1 MRYSVVVTKTW
12 VLFFCAAGALLLLT
26 FVHAA
31 PVGAQDTAINVAVCG
46 VGSSAQL
53 TIDTPPS
60 DSVVNTPN
68 VQISGQVANATQ
80 IDISIDGQ
88 YNSTVPLG
96 ATQTSYSTSVQL
108 SSGTHTVSLLA
119 NDVCNNQDAT
129 ASVVITYQP
138 QTTPGSG
145 GDTPTT
151 IDNGGGGNGSG
162 SGGGGVQIGGQPI
175 DGFGADGS
183 GSGNGSGSGGSGD
196 GDRSAQIT
204 LENLPVIGPIVGV
217 GLNIAEALDFE
228 TSTDGTLW
236 QSTARFSL
244 VVLGISTV
252 VFGNIALSTW
262 VWTNRAIAA
271 PTKWGIRGLGLVLLV
286 AAFII

>member
-1 MRYSVVVTKTW
+1 MWYSVVATKPRV
-12 VLFFCAAGALLLLT
+12 VLFCAASALLLLT
-26 FVHAA
+26 FVYVV
-31 PVGAQDTAINVAVCG
+31 PVRAQDTVINVAVCG
-46 VGSSAQL
+46 TGSSAQL

-68 VQISGQVANATQ
+68 VQINGQVANATQ

-96 ATQTSYSTSVQL
+96 ATQTSYSTTVQL
-108 SSGTHTVSLLA
+108 SSGTHTVLLLA
-119 NDVCNNQDAT
+119 NDICNNQDAT

-138 QTTPGSG
+138 QSNPGSG

-151 IDNGGGGNGSG
+151 VNNGSG
-162 SGGGGVQIGGQPI
+162 GGGGGVQIGGQPI
-175 DGFGADGS
+175 SGIGAGGGADDGS
-183 GSGNGSGSGGSGD
+183 DN
-196 GDRSAQIT
+196 GDRSTQIT
-204 LENLPVIGPIVGV
+204 LENLPIVGPIVGV

-252 VFGNIALSTW
+252 VFGNIALTTW
-262 VWTNRAIAA
+262 IWTQGAVTA
-271 PTKWGIRGLGLVLLV
+271 PTRWGIRGLGLVLVV
-286 AAFII
+286 AAFLI

>member
-1 MRYSVVVTKTW
+1 MWYSDVATKTRA
-12 VLFFCAAGALLLLT
+12 LFFCAAGALFLLT
-26 FVHAA
+26 FVHAV
-31 PVGAQDTAINVAVCG
+31 PVGAAATVINVAVCG
-46 VGSSAQL
+46 VGSGAQL
-53 TIDTPPS
+53 TIGTPPS
-60 DSVVNTPN
+60 DSVVSTPN

-88 YNSTVPLG
+88 YSSTVPLG
-96 ATQTSYSTSVQL
+96 ATQTSYSTTVQL

-129 ASVVITYQP
+129 ASVVVTYQP
-138 QTTPGSG
+138 QSTPGSG

-151 IDNGGGGNGSG
+151 VDPGGGGGGSG

-175 DGFGADGS
+175 NGFGAGGTGDGS
-183 GSGNGSGSGGSGD
+183 GGGD

-204 LENLPVIGPIVGV
+204 LENLPVVGPIVGV
-217 GLNIAEALDFE
+217 GLDVAEALDFE

-244 VVLGISTV
+244 IVLGISTV
-252 VFGNIALSTW
+252 VFGNIALTTW
-262 VWTNRAIAA
+262 IWTHGAI
-271 PTKWGIRGLGLVLLV
+271 PVHVKWGIRGLGLVLLV
-286 AAFII
+286 VAFLI